1 MKRSTLGLVAF
12 AILFGGGIY
21 IYDTVIAPQ
30 QEKAKAD
37 RQTLFTFKP
46 EDIQGLKITGS
57 TPVRLERRAKPES
70 SEPKWEL
77 REPEVINASDG
88 AVAFLTSLFSRSNPE
103 APTDTPSNRRPDF
116 GLDRPLGTV
125 EITLK
130 NKSIHRLVLGKP
142 TFDNSALYAEVD
154 PGKGATFKLYQV
166 APEFSPAIGRPLAEW
181 KYTAEFPASP
191 SASPKATTNGTPG
204 SPIEPTTGPAPGPAP
219 TGTPT
224 PTP

>member
-12 AILFGGGIY
+12 TVLFGGGIY
-21 IYDTVIAPQ
+21 IYDSVIAPQ
-30 QEKAKAD
+30 QDKAKAD
-37 RQTLFTFKP
+37 RQVLFTFKP
-46 EDIQGLKITGS
+46 EEIQGLKITGS
-57 TPVRLERRAKPES
+57 TPVRLERRAKPQTT
-70 SEPKWEL
+70 EPQWEL

-88 AVAFLTSLFSRSNPE
+88 AVAFLTSLFNRSNPE
-103 APTDTPSNRRPDF
+103 APTDTPSDRRPDF

-130 NKSIHRLVLGKP
+130 TKTVHRLILGKP

-181 KYTAEFPASP
+181 KYTAELTKSSPSP
-191 SASPKATTNGTPG
+191 SAT
-204 SPIEPTTGPAPGPAP
+204 P

-224 PTP
+224 PVEPTTGPNPTPTPSPDPTP